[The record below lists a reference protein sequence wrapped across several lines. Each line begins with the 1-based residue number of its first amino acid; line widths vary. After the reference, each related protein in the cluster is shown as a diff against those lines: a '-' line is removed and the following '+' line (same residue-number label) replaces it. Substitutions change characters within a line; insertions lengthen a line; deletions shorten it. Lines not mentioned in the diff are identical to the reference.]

1 MEKNPARPI
10 PAKMPGYLK
19 KHQRVFMKTILS
31 VLSALGFIICSCLIG
46 CKTSTKEPNEADSV
60 KNICAI
66 SIDDCDYDFY
76 KSNLGY
82 GYRIH
87 DKRELYIGNETDG
100 MAYDGESSYQYIN
113 GKKIYTTGFTY
124 EKYDAFAQEILE
136 TCQQIIKNGYY
147 MGYNDDSASYRFIY
161 YHFRISE
168 EGLAL
173 FTDQKYEWGMI
184 DCIYRD
190 GEFEFFDL
198 DLYVTKEASE
208 DFSFTFGTIPYT
220 ISY

>member
-1 MEKNPARPI
+1 M
-10 PAKMPGYLK
+10 
-19 KHQRVFMKTILS
+19 HVKTA
-31 VLSALGFIICSCLIG
+31 LSALMVLCFIIMSGLRG
-46 CKTSTKEPNEADSV
+46 CPFFEVEPNEADSV
-60 KNICAI
+60 KGICSI
-66 SIDDCDYDFY
+66 SISDCDYDFY
-76 KSNLGY
+76 KANMGY

-100 MAYDGESSYQYIN
+100 MAYDGTSAYQYIN
-113 GKKIYTTGFTY
+113 GEKIATKGFPF
-124 EKYDAFAQEILE
+124 EKYDAFAQETLE
-136 TCQQIIKNGYY
+136 ICQQIIQNGYY
-147 MGYNDDSASYRFIY
+147 TGYNDDSASYRFIY

-184 DCIYRD
+184 DSIYRD
-190 GEFEFFDL
+190 GKFEFFDL

>member
-1 MEKNPARPI
+1 MKNTL
-10 PAKMPGYLK
+10 LK
-19 KHQRVFMKTILS
+19 LF
-31 VLSALGFIICSCLIG
+31 VLCCIIVGCLGGCSLLA
-46 CKTSTKEPNEADSV
+46 KEPNEEDSV
-60 KNICAI
+60 KNICSI
-66 SIDDCDYDFY
+66 SISDCDYDFY
-76 KSNLGY
+76 KANMGY
-82 GYRIH
+82 GYRIR

-100 MAYDGESSYQYIN
+100 MEYDGTSAYQYIN
-113 GKKIYTTGFTY
+113 GEKIATKGFPF
-124 EKYDAFAQEILE
+124 EKYDAFAQETLE
-136 TCQQIIKNGYY
+136 ICQQIIKNGYY
-147 MGYNDDSASYRFIY
+147 TGYNDNSASYRSIY

-184 DCIYRD
+184 DSIYRN

-198 DLYVTKEASE
+198 DLYATEGASE